1 MEFLEKHLSSAKD
14 VENTAQNNHADI
26 NTAVTIG
33 SLETEGYKK
42 NKGVHSQGAEIGG
55 SNSAPAYLGPSMEFP
70 FVSKVSIESQK
81 MFLEVFEAL
90 RSGQLAKVDLQKMKA
105 AQVCNNLFFITVK
118 PPLTG
123 TPRCIWLE
131 KKRKIVYNFGQRDL
145 ERGKMCGA
153 QHAPLLPATIILVKI
168 V

>member
-42 NKGVHSQGAEIGG
+42 NKGVHSQGAETGG

-123 TPRCIWLE
+123 TP
-131 KKRKIVYNFGQRDL
+131 
-145 ERGKMCGA
+145 
-153 QHAPLLPATIILVKI
+153 
-168 V
+168 